1 MSLKNTR
8 VLVIGGTSGIGL
20 GVASAAA
27 ERGAIPI
34 VVSRRQS
41 SVDRAL
47 AQLPEY
53 ARGGTVDLTDLS
65 GVQRLADDVGDIEH
79 LVFTAGESL
88 QLAPLTDLT
97 PDVITDF
104 FQTRFVG
111 ALTAVRVFAPRITT
125 GGSITLTS
133 GTAAEQ
139 PGFGALPV
147 SICGAMNALTKA
159 LAVELAPIRVNAV
172 APGVVRTPLW
182 GAMSEADRRQMYEQ
196 AAQQLPLG
204 RIGEVADT
212 ALAYIYCMEQA
223 FGTGTVLTV
232 DGGTVLV

>member
-1 MSLKNTR
+1 MSLQNAR

-20 GVASAAA
+20 GIATAAA

-34 VVSRRQS
+34 VVSRQQS

-47 AQLPEY
+47 AQLPEH
-53 ARGGTVDLTDLS
+53 ARGATVDLTDLAA
-65 GVQRLADDVGDIEH
+65 VERLAADIGDIEH

-88 QLAPLTDLT
+88 QLAPLAGLT
-97 PDVITDF
+97 PDVITGF
-104 FQTRFVG
+104 FRTRFVG
-111 ALTAVRVFAPRITT
+111 ALTAVRVFSPHITAS
-125 GGSITLTS
+125 GSITLTS

-139 PGFGALPV
+139 PEFGALPV

-182 GAMSEADRRQMYEQ
+182 DAMSGPDRQAMYEQ
-196 AAQQLPLG
+196 VAQQLPLG
-204 RIGEVADT
+204 RIGEVADA
-212 ALAYIYCMEQA
+212 ALAYIYFMEQS
-223 FGTGTVLTV
+223 FGTGVVLTV